1 MDNRHVIQ
9 PAVSRRDFLRRAGN
23 GFGAI
28 ALAAMSTEQSLRAA
42 SASNPLAP
50 RPPHH
55 APRAQRVIFLFMQG
69 GPSHMDL
76 FDYKPRLAESA
87 GEPFEL
93 PPNYEAPGLNNTKLM
108 GPISSF
114 RHYGQSGLYMTEWLP
129 ELGGVADELCVLRA
143 MQTDTEAHT
152 TAVRQINTGAP
163 VLVRPSMGAWIGYGL
178 GTENM
183 NMPGFI
189 TIRPSLTGDGGSPQN
204 FGAAF
209 LPAIYQGTPVG
220 LASSEEAAAINYS
233 QNEKFAPALQSRQLD
248 YLRTLNQEFAARTLD
263 PAMEGMI
270 ESFEL
275 AFRMQSEAPNLM
287 DLSKESK
294 ATQALY
300 GIEDEETKNLGQQCL
315 LARRLVEAGV
325 RFVQVNDNGWDHH
338 VSIRDGLPKKCR
350 QVDKPIAA
358 LIRDLKARGL
368 LDETLVIWG
377 GEFGRTPFD
386 QDLSLGKAPEENRG
400 REHNPRGFTMWLAG
414 GGVKGG
420 LVHGETDEFAFQ
432 AVGGKVHIHDLHATV
447 LHLLGLN
454 HENLTYRYS
463 GRDFR
468 LTDVYG
474 RVVTEI
480 LA

>member
-1 MDNRHVIQ
+1 MDNRHFVP
-9 PAVSRRDFLRRAGN
+9 PAVNRREFLRRAGN

-28 ALAAMSTEQSLRAA
+28 ALAALGTEQSLRAA
-42 SASNPLAP
+42 STSNPLAP
-50 RPPHH
+50 KPGHH
-55 APRAQRVIFLFMQG
+55 PARAKRVIFLFMQG
-69 GPSHMDL
+69 GPSQMDL
-76 FDYKPRLAESA
+76 FDYKPKLAECA
-87 GEPFEL
+87 GQPFKL
-93 PPNYEAPGLNNTKLM
+93 PANYEAPGLNETKLM
-108 GPISSF
+108 APVSSF
-114 RHYGQSGLYMTEWLP
+114 RHYGQSGLQMTEWFP
-129 ELGGVADELCVLRA
+129 MIGKVADELCVLRG
-143 MQTDTEAHT
+143 MKTDTEAHA

-163 VLVRPSMGAWIGYGL
+163 VQVRPSMGAWIVYGL
-178 GTENM
+178 GTENS

-220 LASSEEAAAINYS
+220 LAKSEEAAAVNYS
-233 QNEKFAPALQSRQLD
+233 GNEKFTPALQGRQLEL
-248 YLRTLNQEFAARTLD
+248 LRTLNRESLARTPD
-263 PAMEGMI
+263 AAMEGMI

-275 AFRMQSEAPNLM
+275 AFRMQSEAPGLM

-294 ATQALY
+294 ATQKLY
-300 GIEDEETKNLGQQCL
+300 GIEDKETRRLGQQCL

-325 RFVQVNDNGWDHH
+325 RFVQVNDDGWDHH
-338 VSIRDGLPKKCR
+338 VSIRELLPKKCK

-368 LDETLVIWG
+368 LDDTLVIWG

-386 QDLSLGKAPEENRG
+386 QDLSLGKAGEEKRG

-420 LVHGETDEFAFQ
+420 LVHGVTDDFAFR
-432 AVGGKVHIHDLHATV
+432 AVDQKVHTHDLHATL
-447 LHLLGLN
+447 LHLLGLD
-454 HENLTYRYS
+454 HEKLTYRYS

>member
-1 MDNRHVIQ
+1 MDNRHFVP
-9 PAVSRRDFLRRAGN
+9 PAVNRRDFLRRAGN

-28 ALAAMSTEQSLRAA
+28 ALAALGTEQSLRAA
-42 SASNPLAP
+42 TVSNPLAP
-50 RPPHH
+50 KLAHH
-55 APRAQRVIFLFMQG
+55 AARAKRIIFLFMQG
-69 GPSHMDL
+69 GPSQMDL
-76 FDYKPRLAESA
+76 FDYKPKLAEFA
-87 GEPFEL
+87 GKPFEL
-93 PPNYEAPGLNNTKLM
+93 PANYEAPGLNKTKLM

-114 RHYGQSGLYMTEWLP
+114 RNYGQSGLHMTEWFP
-129 ELGGVADELCVLRA
+129 AIGNVADELCVLRG

-152 TAVRQINTGAP
+152 TAIRQINTGAP
-163 VLVRPSMGAWIGYGL
+163 VLVRPSMGAWIVYGL
-178 GTENM
+178 GTENA

-189 TIRPSLTGDGGSPQN
+189 TIRPSLTGDAGSPQN

-220 LASSEEAAAINYS
+220 LAKSEEPAVIDYS
-233 QNEKFAPALQSRQLD
+233 RNEKFTPGLQGRQMDL
-248 YLRTLNQEFAARTLD
+248 LRSLNREFVTRTPD
-263 PAMEGMI
+263 SAMEGMI

-275 AFRMQSEAPNLM
+275 AFRMQSEAPGLM

-294 ATQALY
+294 ATHKLY
-300 GIEDEETKNLGQQCL
+300 GIDEKETRDLGQQCL
-315 LARRLVEAGV
+315 LARRFVEAGV
-325 RFVQVNDNGWDHH
+325 RFVQVNDDGWDHH
-338 VSIRDGLPKKCR
+338 ASIRDGLPKKCR
-350 QVDKPIAA
+350 QVDRPIAG
-358 LIRDLKARGL
+358 LITDLKARGL
-368 LDETLVIWG
+368 LEETLVIWG

-420 LVHGETDEFAFQ
+420 LVHGATDDFAFQ
-432 AVGGKVHIHDLHATV
+432 AVEGKVHMHDLHATI
-447 LHLLGLN
+447 LHLLGLD
-454 HENLTYRYS
+454 HEKLTYRYS

>member
-1 MDNRHVIQ
+1 M
-9 PAVSRRDFLRRAGN
+9 LGN
-23 GFGAI
+23 
-28 ALAAMSTEQSLRAA
+28 
-42 SASNPLAP
+42 
-50 RPPHH
+50 
-55 APRAQRVIFLFMQG
+55 
-69 GPSHMDL
+69 
-76 FDYKPRLAESA
+76 
-87 GEPFEL
+87 
-93 PPNYEAPGLNNTKLM
+93 
-108 GPISSF
+108 
-114 RHYGQSGLYMTEWLP
+114 
-129 ELGGVADELCVLRA
+129 VADELCVLRG

-152 TAVRQINTGAP
+152 TAIRQINTGAP
-163 VLVRPSMGAWIGYGL
+163 VQVRPSMGAWIVYGL
-178 GTENM
+178 GTENS

-189 TIRPSLTGDGGSPQN
+189 TIRPSLTGDAGSPQN

-220 LASSEEAAAINYS
+220 LAKSEEPAAIDYS
-233 QNEKFAPALQSRQLD
+233 RNEKLTPGLQGRQMEM
-248 YLRTLNQEFAARTLD
+248 LRSLNREFLARTPD
-263 PAMEGMI
+263 SAMEGMI

-275 AFRMQSEAPNLM
+275 AFRMQSEAPGLM

-294 ATQALY
+294 ATHRLY
-300 GIEDEETKNLGQQCL
+300 GIEAKETKDLGQQCL

-325 RFVQVNDNGWDHH
+325 RFVQVNDDGWDHH
-338 VSIRDGLPKKCR
+338 ASIREGLPKKCR
-350 QVDKPIAA
+350 QVDRPIAG
-358 LIRDLKARGL
+358 LITDLKARGL
-368 LDETLVIWG
+368 LEDTLVIWG

-420 LVHGETDEFAFQ
+420 LVHGATDDFAFR
-432 AVGGKVHIHDLHATV
+432 AVDGKVHMHDLHATI
-447 LHLLGLN
+447 LHLLGLD
-454 HENLTYRYS
+454 HEKLTYRYS

>member
-1 MDNRHVIQ
+1 MDNRHFVP
-9 PAVSRRDFLRRAGN
+9 PAVSRREFLRKTGN

-28 ALAAMSTEQSLRAA
+28 ALAALGTEQSMLAT

-50 RPPHH
+50 IPAHY
-55 APRAQRVIFLFMQG
+55 AACAKRVIFLFMQG
-69 GPSHMDL
+69 GPSQMDL
-76 FDYKPRLAESA
+76 FDYKPKLMEFA
-87 GEPFEL
+87 GKPFEL
-93 PPNYEAPGLNNTKLM
+93 PANYEAPGLNKTKLM

-114 RHYGQSGLYMTEWLP
+114 RRYGQSGLNMTEWFP
-129 ELGGVADELCVLRA
+129 TIGNVADELCVLRG

-152 TAVRQINTGAP
+152 TAIRQINTGAP
-163 VLVRPSMGAWIGYGL
+163 VQVRPSMGAWIVYGL
-178 GTENM
+178 GTENS

-189 TIRPSLTGDGGSPQN
+189 TIRPSLTGDAGSPQN

-220 LASSEEAAAINYS
+220 LAKSEEPAAIDYS
-233 QNEKFAPALQSRQLD
+233 RNEKLTPGLQGRQMEM
-248 YLRTLNQEFAARTLD
+248 LRNLNREFVTRTPD
-263 PAMEGMI
+263 AAMEGMI

-275 AFRMQSEAPNLM
+275 AFRMQSEAPGLM
-287 DLSKESK
+287 DLSKETK
-294 ATQALY
+294 ATQKLY
-300 GIEDEETKNLGQQCL
+300 GIDEKETRDLGQQCL

-325 RFVQVNDNGWDHH
+325 RFVQVNDDGWDHH
-338 VSIRDGLPKKCR
+338 ASIRELLPKKCK

-358 LIRDLKARGL
+358 LITDLKALGL
-368 LDETLVIWG
+368 LEDTLVIWG

-400 REHNPRGFTMWLAG
+400 REHNPKGFTMWLAG

-420 LVHGETDEFAFQ
+420 LVYGETDDFAFR
-432 AVGGKVHIHDLHATV
+432 AVDQKVHMHDLHATI
-447 LHLLGLN
+447 LHLLGLD
-454 HENLTYRYS
+454 HEKLTYRYS

-474 RVVTEI
+474 RVVNEI

>member
-1 MDNRHVIQ
+1 MDKRHFIS
-9 PAVSRRDFLRRAGN
+9 PAVSRREFLCRTGN

-28 ALAAMSTEQSLRAA
+28 ALAALGTEQSMLASTSSPLLPKPAHYAARAK
-42 SASNPLAP
+42 
-50 RPPHH
+50 RI
-55 APRAQRVIFLFMQG
+55 IFLFMQG
-69 GPSHMDL
+69 GPSQMDL
-76 FDYKPRLAESA
+76 FDYKPKLAEFA
-87 GEPFEL
+87 GKPFEL
-93 PPNYEAPGLNNTKLM
+93 PANYEAPGLNKTKLM
-108 GPISSF
+108 PPISSF
-114 RHYGQSGLYMTEWLP
+114 RRYGESGLHMTEWFP
-129 ELGGVADELCVLRA
+129 MIGNVADELCVLRG

-163 VLVRPSMGAWIGYGL
+163 VQVRPSMGSWIVYGL
-178 GTENM
+178 GTENS

-189 TIRPSLTGDGGSPQN
+189 TIRPSLTGDAGSPQN

-220 LASSEEAAAINYS
+220 LAKSEEPAAVDYS
-233 QNEKFAPALQSRQLD
+233 RNEKLTPGLQGRQMEMLRALNRDFVSRTPD
-248 YLRTLNQEFAARTLD
+248 S
-263 PAMEGMI
+263 AMEGMI

-275 AFRMQSEAPNLM
+275 AFRMQSEAPGLM

-294 ATQALY
+294 ATQKLY
-300 GIEDEETKNLGQQCL
+300 GIDEKETRDLGQQCL

-325 RFVQVNDNGWDHH
+325 RFVQVNDDGWDHH
-338 VSIRDGLPKKCR
+338 VSIRELLPKKCK
-350 QVDKPIAA
+350 QVDRPVAA
-358 LIRDLKARGL
+358 LITDLKARGL
-368 LDETLVIWG
+368 LEDTLVIWG

-386 QDLSLGKAPEENRG
+386 QDLSLGKAGEEKRG

-420 LVHGETDEFAFQ
+420 LVHGVTDDFAFR
-432 AVGGKVHIHDLHATV
+432 AVDQKVHMHDLHATI
-447 LHLLGLN
+447 LHLLGLD
-454 HENLTYRYS
+454 HEKLTYRYS

-474 RVVTEI
+474 RVVKEI

>member
-1 MDNRHVIQ
+1 MDNRHFIP
-9 PAVSRRDFLRRAGN
+9 PAVNRRDFLRRAGN

-28 ALAAMSTEQSLRAA
+28 ALAALGTEQSLRAA
-42 SASNPLAP
+42 STSDPLAP
-50 RPPHH
+50 KLAHYP
-55 APRAQRVIFLFMQG
+55 ARAKRVIFLFMQG

-76 FDYKPRLAESA
+76 FDYKPRLAEFA
-87 GEPFEL
+87 GKPFEL
-93 PPNYEAPGLNNTKLM
+93 PANYEAPGLNKTKLM

-114 RHYGQSGLYMTEWLP
+114 RHFGQSGLHMTEWLP
-129 ELGGVADELCVLRA
+129 MLGNVADELCVLRG

-152 TAVRQINTGAP
+152 TAIRQINTGAP
-163 VLVRPSMGAWIGYGL
+163 VQVRPSMGAWIVYGL
-178 GTENM
+178 GTENA

-189 TIRPSLTGDGGSPQN
+189 TIRPSLTGDAGSPQN

-220 LASSEEAAAINYS
+220 LASSDEPSVIGYS
-233 QNEKFAPALQSRQLD
+233 RNEKFTPGLQSRQMD
-248 YLRTLNQEFAARTLD
+248 MLRTLNREFVARTPD
-263 PAMEGMI
+263 SAMEGMI

-275 AFRMQSEAPNLM
+275 AFRMQSEAPGLM

-294 ATQALY
+294 ATHKLY
-300 GIEDEETKNLGQQCL
+300 GMEDKETKSLGQQCL

-325 RFVQVNDNGWDHH
+325 RFVQVNDDGWDHH
-338 VSIRDGLPKKCR
+338 ASIRDGLPKKCR
-350 QVDKPIAA
+350 QVDRPIAG
-358 LIRDLKARGL
+358 LITDLKARGL
-368 LDETLVIWG
+368 LEDTLVIWG

-386 QDLSLGKAPEENRG
+386 QDLSFGKAPEENRG

-414 GGVKGG
+414 GGVKRG
-420 LVHGETDEFAFQ
+420 LVHGATDDFAFQ
-432 AVGGKVHIHDLHATV
+432 AVDGKVHMHDLHATI
-447 LHLLGLN
+447 LHLLGLD
-454 HENLTYRYS
+454 HERLTYRYS

>member
-1 MDNRHVIQ
+1 MDNRHVI
-9 PAVSRRDFLRRAGN
+9 PSAASRREFLHRAGN

-28 ALAAMSTEQSLRAA
+28 ALAALGMEQSMRAA
-42 SASNPLAP
+42 SSSNPLAP
-50 RPPHH
+50 KVAHH
-55 APRAQRVIFLFMQG
+55 AARAKHVIFLFMQG
-69 GPSHMDL
+69 GPSQMDL
-76 FDYKPRLAESA
+76 FDYKPHLAEFA
-87 GEPFEL
+87 GKPFEL
-93 PPNYEAPGLNNTKLM
+93 PANYEAPGLNKTKLM

-114 RHYGQSGLYMTEWLP
+114 RHYGQSGLYMSEWFP
-129 ELGGVADELCVLRA
+129 MLGNVADDLCVLRA
-143 MQTDTEAHT
+143 MQTDTEAHA

-163 VLVRPSMGAWIGYGL
+163 VQVRPSMGAWIVYGL
-178 GTENM
+178 GTENA

-204 FGAAF
+204 FGSAF

-220 LASSEEAAAINYS
+220 LAKSEEAAAIDYS
-233 QNEKFAPALQSRQLD
+233 RNEKFSPGLQGHQLEI
-248 YLRTLNQEFAARTLD
+248 LRALNQKFLAQTPD

-275 AFRMQSEAPNLM
+275 AFRMQSQAPGLM

-294 ATQALY
+294 ETQTLY
-300 GIEDEETKNLGQQCL
+300 GIDDKETRDLGQQCL

-325 RFVQVNDNGWDHH
+325 RFVQVNDSGWDHH
-338 VSIRDGLPKKCR
+338 VSIRESLPKKCR

-358 LIRDLKARGL
+358 LISDLKARGL

-414 GGVKGG
+414 GGVKRG
-420 LVHGETDEFAFQ
+420 LVYGETDDFAFQ
-432 AVGGKVHIHDLHATV
+432 GVDGKVHIHDLHATI

-454 HENLTYRYS
+454 HESLTYRYS

-468 LTDVYG
+468 LTDIYG

>member
-1 MDNRHVIQ
+1 MDNRHFIP

-28 ALAAMSTEQSLRAA
+28 ALAALGTEQSMFAA
-42 SASNPLAP
+42 SASNPLLPKPA
-50 RPPHH
+50 HH
-55 APRAQRVIFLFMQG
+55 AARAKRVIFLFMQG
-69 GPSHMDL
+69 GPSQMDL
-76 FDYKPRLAESA
+76 FDYKPKLAEFA
-87 GEPFEL
+87 GKPFEL
-93 PPNYEAPGLNNTKLM
+93 PANYEAPGLNKTKLM
-108 GPISSF
+108 GPISTF
-114 RHYGQSGLYMTEWLP
+114 RNYGQSGLHMTEWFP
-129 ELGGVADELCVLRA
+129 MIGNVADELCVLRG

-152 TAVRQINTGAP
+152 TAIRQINTGAP
-163 VLVRPSMGAWIGYGL
+163 VQVRPSMGAWIVYGL
-178 GTENM
+178 GTENT

-189 TIRPSLTGDGGSPQN
+189 TIRPSLTGDAGSPQN

-220 LASSEEAAAINYS
+220 LAKSEEAAAIDYS
-233 QNEKFAPALQSRQLD
+233 RNEKFTPGLQSRQMEM
-248 YLRTLNQEFAARTLD
+248 LRSLNRDFASRTPD
-263 PAMEGMI
+263 SAMEGMI

-275 AFRMQSEAPNLM
+275 AFRMQSEAPGLM
-287 DLSKESK
+287 DLSKESR
-294 ATQALY
+294 ATQKLY
-300 GIEDEETKNLGQQCL
+300 GIDEKETKDLGQQCL

-325 RFVQVNDNGWDHH
+325 RFVQVNDDGWDHH

-350 QVDKPIAA
+350 QVDRPIAG
-358 LIRDLKARGL
+358 LITDLKARGL
-368 LDETLVIWG
+368 LEDTLVIWG

-420 LVHGETDEFAFQ
+420 LVYGETDDFAFR
-432 AVGGKVHIHDLHATV
+432 AVDGKVHMHDLHATI